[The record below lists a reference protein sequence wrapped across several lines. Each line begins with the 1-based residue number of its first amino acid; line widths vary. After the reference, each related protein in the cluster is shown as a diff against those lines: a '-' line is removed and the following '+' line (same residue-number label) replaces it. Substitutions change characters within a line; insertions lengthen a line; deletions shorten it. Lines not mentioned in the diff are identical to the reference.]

1 MRRRKFNP
9 GDEVCILPEWWDY
22 LASGKNAKYNEYVQ
36 RGRDYVYIV
45 DRYEDSK
52 IYLSKVGEGFW
63 SEDKLVP
70 AFAVEESESEI
81 NIDDLI

>member
-1 MRRRKFNP
+1 MKHRKFNR
-9 GDEVCILPEWWDY
+9 GDEVRILPEWWDE
-22 LASGKNAKYNEYVQ
+22 LACEKNAWYNLYVQ
-36 RGRDYVYIV
+36 RGKNHIYVI
-45 DRYEDSK
+45 DHYEGSV
-52 IYLSKVGEGFW
+52 IYLKDAGGWW

>member
-1 MRRRKFNP
+1 MAHRKFNP
-9 GDEVCILPEWWDY
+9 GDEVHILPEWWDY
-22 LASGKNAKYNEYVQ
+22 LASGKNAEYNRYVQ

-45 DRYEDSK
+45 DRYESSK
-52 IYLSKVGEGFW
+52 IYLSEVGEGFW

-70 AFAVEESESEI
+70 AFSVEESESEI